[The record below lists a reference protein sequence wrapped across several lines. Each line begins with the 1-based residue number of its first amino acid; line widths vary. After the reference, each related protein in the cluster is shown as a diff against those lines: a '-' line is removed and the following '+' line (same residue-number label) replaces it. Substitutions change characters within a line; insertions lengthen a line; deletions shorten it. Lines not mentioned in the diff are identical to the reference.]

1 MMILA
6 IVVAAI
12 LLLLV
17 GPNSI
22 VTAFHVPRSQNNLKP
37 TLLFSS
43 TVNINDETSNDNSIV
58 ASILEGTS
66 PKAIK
71 LRQQVQSLLNN
82 PSNTSP
88 IILHGPS

>member
-1 MMILA
+1 MLA

-12 LLLLV
+12 LLLV
-17 GPNSI
+17 AGRNFI
-22 VTAFHVPRSQNNLKP
+22 VTAFHVPRSQTDLQP

-43 TVNINDETSNDNSIV
+43 TVNINNDDETYSIV

-71 LRQQVQSLLNN
+71 LRQQVQSILNN
-82 PSNTSP
+82 PGNIAP